1 MRKRQ
6 RCTQEK
12 LKDVEDPEARQLL
25 TMASTYKNHLD
36 VQANLVKDH
45 RTLNIGLTLEG
56 EVHLRSLLDS
66 KKRAVMTL
74 MLPGE
79 QFAPMIAGYFK
90 FNGIGNQFLNERI
103 NISSFYS

>member
-56 EVHLRSLLDS
+56 EVHLRRLLDS
-66 KKRAVMTL
+66 KKRAMMTL
-74 MLPGE
+74 VLPGD
-79 QFAPMIAGYFK
+79 QFASVIGGYFK
-90 FNGIGNQFLNERI
+90 INEIR
-103 NISSFYS
+103 NKLP